1 MRIHKV
7 LSPPHA
13 LPGVLVAN
21 KIDLAERVQVVPLVR
36 TAAPGLGDHGAPAG
50 ATRLHRGLRLRV
62 RLHTRELSL
71 GRCRSPG
78 RRHAARLRGD
88 VKLRV
93 CLFKPTG
100 VRVGDTLLG
109 NLRPGELMPWDPGD
123 GLIYRA
129 HAFVES
135 KSGAATLSDL
145 VLSMPRAWMH
155 I

>member
-62 RLHTRELSL
+62 RLHTRERSL
-71 GRCRSPG
+71 GCCRSPG
-78 RRHAARLRGD
+78 RRHAARLSPRGPAQRLQRTCQRLQPW
-88 VKLRV
+88 VFEAAAPCIQTAARRPQVLRQD
-93 CLFKPTG
+93 G
-100 VRVGDTLLG
+100 MQMAQELG
-109 NLRPGELMPWDPGD
+109 LQVPAEC
-123 GLIYRA
+123 A
-129 HAFVES
+129 
-135 KSGAATLSDL
+135 
-145 VLSMPRAWMH
+145 
-155 I
+155 